1 MRVLG
6 MGVVVVGLLMAVS
19 CPDSQGEES
28 GEGQR
33 VALGGAC
40 TINTDCEV
48 GLLCKNEVCTDPNMP
63 DDQVGTASD
72 GGTSTHQPSM
82 SDAGSAAVADAGA
95 GLPEA
100 PDPFDSDVRPWL
112 LSVVN
117 GGTDSAELF
126 KIDTET
132 GEYIS
137 LCLLGVNKF
146 YTSTT
151 FGINGVLYAS
161 NSTDNTIEILNPC
174 SCDLVSLG
182 ETGYGTLP
190 GITANGVKEDQL
202 YGIETTNDLLLE
214 LSTETG
220 SGTPVGELGLNFT
233 TSGTTWSND
242 IAGLYALNGDN
253 DMLYTLDLLNGHA
266 TEAVQL
272 DADFHYVGIE
282 WNPYDG
288 HLYACTNASGGLG
301 TSPNADLHADDPA
314 PGLSKLYKINP
325 DTGHA
330 EFINS
335 LPGAC
340 NNLAAPWTEV
350 QCVDEIEV
358 IRSDTTSED
367 GAADAGQSGAINIG
381 N

>member
-1 MRVLG
+1 MRYFWLSLG
-6 MGVVVVGLLMAVS
+6 AMGLLLAVS
-19 CPDSQGEES
+19 CPDPNGQG
-28 GEGQR
+28 GAEGQR
-33 VALGGAC
+33 AALGAPC
-40 TINTDCEV
+40 AINTDCEV
-48 GLLCKNEVCTDPNMP
+48 GLLCTDGLCADPNMP
-63 DDQVGTASD
+63 GEQNSE
-72 GGTSTHQPSM
+72 S
-82 SDAGSAAVADAGA
+82 ADAGA
-95 GLPEA
+95 TPNPSPVSDAGHVGHDAGSGLPE
-100 PDPFDSDVRPWL
+100 PHDPFDSDVRPWL

-161 NSTDNTIEILNPC
+161 NSTDNTIEILDPC

-190 GITANGVKEDQL
+190 GITANGIKEDQL
-202 YGIETTNDLLLE
+202 YGIETTNDILLE

-272 DADFHYVGIE
+272 NADFYYVGIE

-288 HLYACTNASGGLG
+288 NLYACTNGSGIG
-301 TSPNADLHADDPA
+301 TIPTDDFYADDPA

-350 QCVDEIEV
+350 QCVDAIDV
-358 IRSDTTSED
+358 IRPDTPSDEEAT
-367 GAADAGQSGAINIG
+367 DAGNSGAVSIDD
-381 N
+381 

>member
-1 MRVLG
+1 M
-6 MGVVVVGLLMAVS
+6 GLLFAVS
-19 CPDSQGEES
+19 CPDPDGRGDAESQ
-28 GEGQR
+28 R
-33 VALGGAC
+33 AALGEPC
-40 TINTDCEV
+40 TVNTDCEV
-48 GLLCKNEVCTDPNMP
+48 GLLCTDQVCADPNMP
-63 DDQVGTASD
+63 DDQANSVN
-72 GGTSTHQPSM
+72 
-82 SDAGSAAVADAGA
+82 DAGASTTQTTVADAGNPSTDTSVHDA
-95 GLPEA
+95 GSGLPQ
-100 PDPFDSDVRPWL
+100 PQDPYDSDVRPWL

-161 NSTDNTIEILNPC
+161 NSTDHTIEILDPC

-253 DMLYTLDLLNGHA
+253 DMLYTLDLLNGNA

-282 WNPYDG
+282 WNPYDSN
-288 HLYACTNASGGLG
+288 LYACTNGSGGLG
-301 TSPNADLHADDPA
+301 TSPTDNFHADDPA

-340 NNLAAPWTEV
+340 NNLAAPWTAV
-350 QCVDEIEV
+350 HCVDVIDV
-358 IRSDTTSED
+358 IRPDDSSGGET
-367 GAADAGQSGAINIG
+367 ADAGHSGAVNIN